1 MDVAALKRQMSR
13 LRPFQIRLRE
23 KFRQVDVLEIELRG
37 YHLVNGERI
46 EAGGAEVY
54 TVRR

>member
-1 MDVAALKRQMSR
+1 MSR

-23 KFRQVDVLEIELRG
+23 KLAQVDVLEIELRG

-46 EAGGAEVY
+46 EAGRAEVY